1 MAKPSLYNST
11 THQLIRSRVESLSPD
26 SPQKWGKMNL
36 PQTMTHLRK
45 AVETG
50 LRKGPTKFSII
61 SFLFGPYIKKMVMSD
76 TPYKE
81 GLPTAKK
88 MIITD
93 ERDFDIEKTK
103 LLATLDK
110 FVNSK
115 EEFPSTINHP
125 LFGKLT
131 EEEWGYSQ
139 WKHFDH
145 HLRQF
150 SA

>member
-1 MAKPSLYNST
+1 MAKTSLYNST
-11 THQLIRSRVESLSPD
+11 THQLIRSRVEALTPD
-26 SPQKWGKMNL
+26 NQRKWGKMNL
-36 PQTMTHLRK
+36 PQMMAHLRK

-50 LRKGPTKFSII
+50 LYKGPKKFSLI
-61 SFLFGPYIKKMVMSD
+61 SFLFGPKIKKMVMSD

-93 ERDFDIEKTK
+93 ERDFEIEKAK
-103 LLATLDK
+103 LLVMLDK
-110 FVNSK
+110 FQDGK
-115 EEFPSTINHP
+115 DEFPTPINHP
-125 LFGKLT
+125 MFGKLT

>member
-1 MAKPSLYNST
+1 MTKPSLYNST
-11 THQLIRSRVESLSPD
+11 THQLIRSRVESLSLE
-26 SPQKWGKMNL
+26 SQQKWGKMTL
-36 PQTMTHLRK
+36 PQMMTHLRK

-50 LRKGPTKFSII
+50 LQKGPVKFSII

-76 TPYKE
+76 APYKE

-93 ERDFDIEKTK
+93 ERDFDIEKEK
-103 LLATLDK
+103 LLAILDK
-110 FVNSK
+110 FVK
-115 EEFPSTINHP
+115 GKDEFPSPINHP
-125 LFGKLT
+125 LFGKLN

>member
-1 MAKPSLYNST
+1 MSRPSLYNAI
-11 THQLIRSRVESLSPD
+11 THQSIRSRVEALSPNNHR
-26 SPQKWGKMNL
+26 KWGKMNL
-36 PQTMTHLRK
+36 PQVMAHLRK

-50 LRKGPTKFSII
+50 LHKGPAKFSFI
-61 SFLFGPYIKKMVMSD
+61 SFFFGPYIKKMVMSD

-93 ERDFDIEKTK
+93 DRDFEIEKAK
-103 LLATLDK
+103 LLSTLDK

-115 EEFPSTINHP
+115 DEFPSPINHP
-125 LFGKLT
+125 MFGKLT

>member
-1 MAKPSLYNST
+1 MAKPTLYNST
-11 THQLIRSRVESLSPD
+11 TYQLIRSRVESLSAD
-26 SPQKWGKMNL
+26 SQQKWGKMNL
-36 PQTMTHLRK
+36 PQMMAHLRK

-50 LRKGPTKFSII
+50 LHKGPAKFSII

-103 LLATLDK
+103 LLAILDK
-110 FVNSK
+110 FVNAK
-115 EEFPSTINHP
+115 DEFPSPINHP